1 MADDLLS
8 LSSGFDEASEA
19 DWLGAVEKALKG
31 GGIEKITRQTRDG
44 IKIKPLYR
52 ETDFKSAQ
60 DPLGA
65 PGAAPYLRGAHIEPN
80 LGLQW
85 DIRQR
90 FTHPDP
96 ATTNA
101 EILRDLERGVTG
113 VELAVDCLGQTGI
126 QLCDAQAI
134 KTALTGVKADIA
146 PIALDHCGAGTGAS
160 IAALLALWAEDQDT
174 ATHAKLAFNID
185 PIGVL
190 MRTGKLGG
198 GLDKV
203 YAKTAAL
210 TDALALRFPLA
221 TVLRADARPVH
232 EAGGTEAQELAA
244 LIASAVDTMRR
255 LDAAGLKSDR
265 SASQF
270 QFTLSVDGNYGI
282 GIAKLRAARQLWA
295 RIQSA
300 MDLSAQPMRLQAV
313 TSARMLTR
321 YDPWV
326 NMLRGTAACFA
337 AAVGGADVITV
348 RPFNEAL
355 GLPEELGRRIA
366 RNTQIMAMEESG
378 LGRVSDPSGGA
389 WFTETLARDMAEAAW
404 VEFQQIESEGGLA
417 QSLLDGALQARIR
430 EAKSKLMKD
439 VSRRKVPITGVSEFP
454 LLDAVGAPIG
464 DPGSVTPKDGI
475 DPAGLNAFIPDSA
488 DISGPDAM
496 ADPLLPMRFADP
508 FETLRD
514 RAEAHFEKTGQRPA
528 IFLATLG
535 PLAEH
540 TARADFAQNLFA
552 AGGVEAKAA
561 PVPPET
567 VSELAAAYA
576 ASGCQIAVL
585 CGSDPRYTE
594 EADTAAKALKEA
606 GAQTL
611 WLAGKHEGEGIDRHI
626 FMGCDVVHELTL
638 ALTETGVN

>member
-8 LSSGFDEASEA
+8 LSGGFEDASEA
-19 DWLGAVEKALKG
+19 DWLKAVEKALKG
-31 GGIEKITRQTRDG
+31 GGIDKITRQTRDG

-52 ETDFKSAQ
+52 ETDFDSAS

-65 PGAAPYLRGAHIEPN
+65 LGAAPYLRGAHTTPDPV
-80 LGLQW
+80 LQW

-96 ATTNA
+96 DATNA

-113 VELAVDCLGQTGI
+113 VELAVDCSGQNGV
-126 QLCDAQAI
+126 QLCDADAI
-134 KTALTGVKADIA
+134 ATALKGIHPDIA
-146 PIALDHCGAGTGAS
+146 PIALDHCGPGTGAS
-160 IAALLALWAEDQDT
+160 IAALLALWAEAQDT
-174 ATHAKLAFNID
+174 STRAKLAFNID

-190 MRTGKLGG
+190 MRTGTLGG
-198 GLDKV
+198 GLEKV
-203 YAKTAAL
+203 YAKIAAL
-210 TDALALRFPLA
+210 TEALALRFPLA

-255 LDAAGLKSDR
+255 LDDADLKAER
-265 SASQF
+265 SAPQF
-270 QFTLSVDGNYGI
+270 LFTLTTDGNYGL

-295 RIQSA
+295 RIQDA
-300 MDLSAQPMRLQAV
+300 MGLTAQPMTLQAV
-313 TSARMLTR
+313 TSARILTR

-337 AAVGGADVITV
+337 AAVGGADIITV

-378 LGRVSDPSGGA
+378 LGRVADPSGGA
-389 WFTETLARDMAEAAW
+389 WFSETLARDMADAAW
-404 VEFQQIESEGGLA
+404 TEFQQIEAEGGLA
-417 QSLLDGALQARIR
+417 QSLMSGALQSRIDNARG
-430 EAKSKLMKD
+430 KLLKD
-439 VSRRKVPITGVSEFP
+439 IARRKVPITGVSEFP
-454 LLDAVGAPIG
+454 LLDAVDAPIG
-464 DPGSVTPKDGI
+464 DPGPVTPKDGI
-475 DPAGLNAFIPDSA
+475 DPSGLNAFIPDNTDLS
-488 DISGPDAM
+488 DPDAT
-496 ADPLLPMRFADP
+496 AAPLTPIRVAEP

-514 RAEAHFEKTGQRPA
+514 RAEADFQKTGQRPA

-540 TARADFAQNLFA
+540 TARADFARNLFA
-552 AGGVEAKAA
+552 AGGLEAISA
-561 PVPPET
+561 PVAPESIT
-567 VSELAAAYA
+567 ELTAAYK

-585 CGSDPRYTE
+585 CGSDPRYAD
-594 EADTAAKALKEA
+594 EAEAAAKALKQA
-606 GAQTL
+606 GVQTF
-611 WLAGKHEGEGIDRHI
+611 WLAGKHEAPGIDRHI

-638 ALTETGVN
+638 ALADMGVK

>member
-52 ETDFKSAQ
+52 ETNFKSAQ

-65 PGAAPYLRGAHIEPN
+65 PGAAPYLRGSHSQANPD
-80 LGLQW
+80 LQW

-96 ATTNA
+96 AQTNA

-113 VELAVDCLGQTGI
+113 IELAVDCSGKNGI
-126 QLCDAQAI
+126 QLCDADAI
-134 KTALTGVKADIA
+134 ETALSGVRPDIA

-160 IAALLALWAEDQDT
+160 IAALLALWAEGEDG
-174 ATHAKLAFNID
+174 AMHAKLAFNID

-190 MRTGKLGG
+190 MRTGKLGS

-210 TDALALRFPLA
+210 TEALALRFPFA

-232 EAGGTEAQELAA
+232 EAGGTEAQELAT

-255 LDAAGLKSDR
+255 LDAAGLSPDR
-265 SASQF
+265 TAPQIL
-270 QFTLSVDGNYGI
+270 FTLSVDGNYGI
-282 GIAKLRAARQLWA
+282 GIAKLRAARQLWV
-295 RIQSA
+295 RIQDA
-300 MDLSAQPMRLQAV
+300 MGLQAQPMKLQAV
-313 TSARMLTR
+313 TSARVLTK

-378 LGRVSDPSGGA
+378 LGRVTDPSGGA

-404 VEFQQIESEGGLA
+404 TEFQQIEAEGGLA
-417 QSLLDGALQARIR
+417 ESLISGALQSRAQN
-430 EAKSKLMKD
+430 AKVGLLKD
-439 VSRRKVPITGVSEFP
+439 VGRRRVPITGVSEFP

-464 DPGSVTPKDGI
+464 DAGPITPKDGV
-475 DPAGLNAFIPDSA
+475 DATGLNAFIPDNT
-488 DISGPDAM
+488 DISSPDAI
-496 ADPLLPMRFADP
+496 AEPLVPMRLAEP
-508 FETLRD
+508 FEALRD

-540 TARADFAQNLFA
+540 TARADFARNLFA
-552 AGGVEAKAA
+552 AGGIEAKAA
-561 PVPPET
+561 PVPPES
-567 VSELAAAYA
+567 VSELAAAYK
-576 ASGCQIAVL
+576 ASGCKIAVL
-585 CGSDPRYTE
+585 CGSDPRYAD
-594 EADTAAKALKEA
+594 EAETAAKALKDA
-606 GAQTL
+606 GVQTV
-611 WLAGKHEGEGIDRHI
+611 WLAGKHEGPSIDRHI

-638 ALTETGVN
+638 ALTELGL